1 MCDHSA
7 SLTGIGHKNIMKHWL
22 EQHEGMHDKSEER
35 YNDYGLVSDFEEGA
49 VLLVRG
55 FGHLGHNLAVLSV

>member
-49 VLLVRG
+49 VLLV
-55 FGHLGHNLAVLSV
+55 